1 MADKANVKEDERHW
15 MEKGADGLVGCF
27 QEPIKKTEI
36 LVKVAEK
43 QIELADKVASE
54 NEKFVRIEE
63 GLHLSEMIEKTKAYK
78 LKLESVQR
86 EMKELTQRSK
96 QMKLRAYKLQEAK
109 QKEALKREY
118 LRQKE
123 IEKEELITAKPANP
137 SSGASYRNLL

>member
-1 MADKANVKEDERHW
+1 MADEAKCKETEKYW
-15 MEKGADGLVGCF
+15 MEKGSEGLVQCF
-27 QEPIKKTEI
+27 QTPIKKTEI
-36 LVKVAEK
+36 LVKVSEK

-63 GLHLSEMIEKTKAYK
+63 GLHLSEMIEKTNAYK
-78 LKLESVQR
+78 LKLETLQR
-86 EMKELTQRSK
+86 DMKDLAQRSK

-123 IEKEELITAKPANP
+123 IEKEELITARPANQ
-137 SSGASYRNLL
+137 SSGTSNRNIV